1 MAGRSRLSPPRGA
14 GDRPRGLG
22 SGQGG
27 RTAGCAGSEQPASAT
42 ADPEG
47 RRRCLAARGAGS
59 AGRGASKRGELAR
72 CPSGRDERSS
82 RRPAG
87 GGATV
92 RASKRGQLALPRR
105 SPCRAERGATG
116 VGRWLVGCAGSWP
129 VERAPLRVETV
140 QADLRGKYALL
151 RRVYGPRGVSLREFS
166 ANQPL
171 SSAFFVSLGQTRC
184 HRRRFNT
191 LRYRWRGLVAEHYS
205 EASDGQSPS
214 GHPKDSILWD
224 PSLSRRISLKRATKA
239 TRKIWSSGTRYPGT
253 LDAARHAEGSS
264 DVQMIWLTM
273 LHPSGQSAAQNG
285 FLGPE
290 KRHQWA
296 STCYASSARSLT
308 GPASPSRCQTRR
320 RGGDRKTIIW
330 NGSPHTAPATNK
342 TAQAGGQPPLPP
354 KNQITHHASV
364 PERSGAGTYPK
375 RLHSR
380 GAIRWKRLVD
390 NACRAGPSS
399 ERQPLARDRSRRE
412 RRCRSGSGGG
422 PTTLYT
428 LLRRHCEAPSAH
440 EAERQDGY
448 RGTLEEWPSARRS
461 AAVRARPSAPRWECA
476 NETSR
481 TGAQSLSTQRRWPAR
496 SLSPSRRRCSRAAT
510 RGTAIWLILPVV
522 ICLSQ
527 RLSHACLS
535 TYLDMVKL
543 RKAH

>member
-1 MAGRSRLSPPRGA
+1 M
-14 GDRPRGLG
+14 
-22 SGQGG
+22 
-27 RTAGCAGSEQPASAT
+27 
-42 ADPEG
+42 
-47 RRRCLAARGAGS
+47 
-59 AGRGASKRGELAR
+59 
-72 CPSGRDERSS
+72 
-82 RRPAG
+82 
-87 GGATV
+87 

-214 GHPKDSILWD
+214 GHPKDSILRD

-481 TGAQSLSTQRRWPAR
+481 TGAQSLSTEALAGSKLVPISSSLLSGSDAGHSYLVDPASSHMLVSKIKPCMSKYILLHSETANGSLNQLWFLR
-496 SLSPSRRRCSRAAT
+496 SYNPTWITVAILELIHATQLRPPGKSAFVSTRPTRVRPAA
-510 RGTAIWLILPVV
+510 W
-522 ICLSQ
+522 
-527 RLSHACLS
+527 
-535 TYLDMVKL
+535 
-543 RKAH
+543 

>member
-1 MAGRSRLSPPRGA
+1 M
-14 GDRPRGLG
+14 
-22 SGQGG
+22 
-27 RTAGCAGSEQPASAT
+27 
-42 ADPEG
+42 
-47 RRRCLAARGAGS
+47 
-59 AGRGASKRGELAR
+59 
-72 CPSGRDERSS
+72 
-82 RRPAG
+82 
-87 GGATV
+87 

-390 NACRAGPSS
+390 NACRAGPLFGAAAAGARPVASGTAVPKRQRRRSYYSLYTPPPPLRGAVGTRSREARRLPGHPRRMAFRSSVGRGAGPAVSS
-399 ERQPLARDRSRRE
+399 EVGVRKRNEPDRRPVSIHRGAGRLEACPHLVVAALGQRR
-412 RRCRSGSGGG
+412 
-422 PTTLYT
+422 
-428 LLRRHCEAPSAH
+428 
-440 EAERQDGY
+440 
-448 RGTLEEWPSARRS
+448 
-461 AAVRARPSAPRWECA
+461 
-476 NETSR
+476 
-481 TGAQSLSTQRRWPAR
+481 GAQLS
-496 SLSPSRRRCSRAAT
+496 
-510 RGTAIWLILPVV
+510 G
-522 ICLSQ
+522 
-527 RLSHACLS
+527 
-535 TYLDMVKL
+535 
-543 RKAH
+543 